1 MGRQKEVDQYGMSD
15 FLVVIPVRYAATRL
29 PGKPLLDIA
38 GWPMIRHVWNAAQAS
53 MARAVVIAA
62 DDERVL
68 DAVRGFGAHAV
79 ATSFKHRSGME
90 RLAETIDLLKEPDNS
105 VVVNVQGDEPM
116 LPPVLIDKVAALLQ
130 SRGDADMA
138 TLCCRD
144 TETAQGDPN
153 RVKVVADADGYALYF
168 SRAGIPWG
176 GDSKLVRR
184 HIGIY
189 AYRAGY
195 LRQLCMLPA
204 PQLEK
209 TERLEQLRALYYGGR
224 IVVEETSPPPP
235 GIDTLED
242 LEAARRALSAA
253 YR

>member
-1 MGRQKEVDQYGMSD
+1 MERQAEVAPYGMSD

-53 MARAVVIAA
+53 TARAVVIAA

-68 DAVRGFGAHAV
+68 DAARGFGAHAI

-90 RLAETIDLLKEPDNS
+90 RLAEAVDLLGEPDDS
-105 VVVNVQGDEPM
+105 LVVNVQGDEPL
-116 LPPVLIDKVAALLQ
+116 LPPALIDKVAALLQ
-130 SRGDADMA
+130 SRDDADMA
-138 TLCCRD
+138 TLCCLD
-144 TETAQGDPN
+144 TDTSLEDPN
-153 RVKVVADADGYALYF
+153 RVKVVAGADGRALYF

-176 GDSKLVRR
+176 GDGKLVRR

-195 LRQLCMLPA
+195 LRRLCTLPA
-204 PQLEK
+204 PLLEK
-209 TERLEQLRALYYGGR
+209 TERLEQLRALYHGGR

-235 GIDTLED
+235 GVDTLED

-253 YR
+253 CR